1 MTGFSQEKSK
11 GILLRAKKSF
21 KDQWMNAKIEE
32 KLLLLMDKFF
42 EWAINFTP
50 HLISAILIL
59 LFGYY
64 LARILSKYTSK
75 AIIKAT
81 KDETLGVFL
90 KNVVFAGILLLT
102 FITALSNLGV
112 KTTSIIAVLGTAGLA
127 IALSLKDSL
136 SNLAS
141 GIILVVLRR
150 FNRGDVISV
159 NSMVGKVDSINLFE
173 TKLTT
178 LDNQVIIMPNSLL
191 VSTPIININ
200 INPTRRMDLIFGID
214 YGSDIAKAKEILEE
228 IFNEDSLVLKDPAP
242 VIGVNALNASSVD
255 LLVRFWVNT
264 ADYFQANITLP
275 QKVKA
280 TFEQKGIEIPYNK
293 LDININPTQTPL
305 LRGDK

>member
-1 MTGFSQEKSK
+1 
-11 GILLRAKKSF
+11 
-21 KDQWMNAKIEE
+21 MNAKIEE

-42 EWAINFTP
+42 GCAINFTP

-275 QKVKA
+275 QKVKV

>member
-1 MTGFSQEKSK
+1 M
-11 GILLRAKKSF
+11 
-21 KDQWMNAKIEE
+21 MNAKIEE

-75 AIIKAT
+75 TIIKAT

>member
-1 MTGFSQEKSK
+1 M
-11 GILLRAKKSF
+11 
-21 KDQWMNAKIEE
+21 MNAKIEE

-305 LRGDK
+305 LRRDK

>member
-1 MTGFSQEKSK
+1 M
-11 GILLRAKKSF
+11 
-21 KDQWMNAKIEE
+21 MNAKIEE

-127 IALSLKDSL
+127 IALSLKGSL
-136 SNLAS
+136 SNLTS

-275 QKVKA
+275 QKVKV

>member
-1 MTGFSQEKSK
+1 
-11 GILLRAKKSF
+11 
-21 KDQWMNAKIEE
+21 MNAKIEE

-64 LARILSKYTSK
+64 LARILSKYTSR

-81 KDETLGVFL
+81 KDETFGVFL

>member
-1 MTGFSQEKSK
+1 M
-11 GILLRAKKSF
+11 
-21 KDQWMNAKIEE
+21 MNAKIEE

-81 KDETLGVFL
+81 KDETLEVFL

>member
-1 MTGFSQEKSK
+1 M
-11 GILLRAKKSF
+11 
-21 KDQWMNAKIEE
+21 MNAKIEE
-32 KLLLLMDKFF
+32 KLLLLMDKCF
-42 EWAINFTP
+42 EWAINFIP

-159 NSMVGKVDSINLFE
+159 NSMVGKVDSINLFA

-242 VIGVNALNASSVD
+242 IIGVNALNASSVD

>member
-1 MTGFSQEKSK
+1 
-11 GILLRAKKSF
+11 
-21 KDQWMNAKIEE
+21 MNAKIEE

-81 KDETLGVFL
+81 KDETLEVFL

>member
-1 MTGFSQEKSK
+1 M
-11 GILLRAKKSF
+11 
-21 KDQWMNAKIEE
+21 MNAQIEE

>member
-1 MTGFSQEKSK
+1 M
-11 GILLRAKKSF
+11 
-21 KDQWMNAKIEE
+21 MNTKIEE

>member
-1 MTGFSQEKSK
+1 M
-11 GILLRAKKSF
+11 
-21 KDQWMNAKIEE
+21 MNAKIEE

-81 KDETLGVFL
+81 KDETFGVFL

>member
-1 MTGFSQEKSK
+1 
-11 GILLRAKKSF
+11 
-21 KDQWMNAKIEE
+21 MNAKIEE

-42 EWAINFTP
+42 EWTINFTP

>member
-1 MTGFSQEKSK
+1 M
-11 GILLRAKKSF
+11 
-21 KDQWMNAKIEE
+21 MNAKIEE

-159 NSMVGKVDSINLFE
+159 NSVVGKVDSINLFE

-275 QKVKA
+275 QKVKV

>member
-1 MTGFSQEKSK
+1 M
-11 GILLRAKKSF
+11 
-21 KDQWMNAKIEE
+21 MNAKIEE

-214 YGSDIAKAKEILEE
+214 DGSDIAKAKEILEE
-228 IFNEDSLVLKDPAP
+228 IFNEDSLILKDPAP

>member
-1 MTGFSQEKSK
+1 
-11 GILLRAKKSF
+11 
-21 KDQWMNAKIEE
+21 MNAKIEE

-275 QKVKA
+275 QKVKV

>member
-1 MTGFSQEKSK
+1 M
-11 GILLRAKKSF
+11 
-21 KDQWMNAKIEE
+21 MNAKIEE

-200 INPTRRMDLIFGID
+200 INTTRRMDLIFGID

-275 QKVKA
+275 QKVKV

>member
-1 MTGFSQEKSK
+1 
-11 GILLRAKKSF
+11 
-21 KDQWMNAKIEE
+21 MNAKIEE

-228 IFNEDSLVLKDPAP
+228 IFNKDSLVLKDPAP

>member
-1 MTGFSQEKSK
+1 
-11 GILLRAKKSF
+11 
-21 KDQWMNAKIEE
+21 MNAKIEE

-228 IFNEDSLVLKDPAP
+228 IFNEDSLVLKEPAP

-275 QKVKA
+275 QKVKV

>member
-1 MTGFSQEKSK
+1 M
-11 GILLRAKKSF
+11 
-21 KDQWMNAKIEE
+21 MNAKIEE

-214 YGSDIAKAKEILEE
+214 YGSDIARAKEILEE

-275 QKVKA
+275 QKVKV

>member
-1 MTGFSQEKSK
+1 M
-11 GILLRAKKSF
+11 
-21 KDQWMNAKIEE
+21 MNAKIEE

-64 LARILSKYTSK
+64 LARILSKYTSR

-81 KDETLGVFL
+81 KDETFGVFL

>member
-1 MTGFSQEKSK
+1 M
-11 GILLRAKKSF
+11 
-21 KDQWMNAKIEE
+21 MNAQIEE

-64 LARILSKYTSK
+64 LARILSKYTSR

>member
-1 MTGFSQEKSK
+1 M
-11 GILLRAKKSF
+11 
-21 KDQWMNAKIEE
+21 MNAKIEE

-178 LDNQVIIMPNSLL
+178 LDNQVITMPNSLL

>member
-1 MTGFSQEKSK
+1 
-11 GILLRAKKSF
+11 
-21 KDQWMNAKIEE
+21 MNAKIEE

-102 FITALSNLGV
+102 FITALSTLGV